1 MSDRNLNPDC
11 SFILV
16 FIYLFIYLY
25 VYFIIQG
32 YEISTTVPST
42 TVSGGKWL
50 TRFKVVIQI
59 FHYRPE

>member
-16 FIYLFIYLY
+16 SIYLFIYLY

-42 TVSGGKWL
+42 TVSGGK
-50 TRFKVVIQI
+50 
-59 FHYRPE
+59 